1 MMADDCRF
9 GRRGYDEQHRW
20 ETIMAQWYYQV
31 MDEIL
36 GPVSLDELKEKIDD
50 GEIDDKTLVREGAG
64 GEWVVASGAEELKQS
79 MVEPLDDLQPDG
91 DDASLADVASGPPAD
106 MGRDVKRSPLSLR
119 PCSDCGTMVSK
130 QASVCPNCG
139 RSFHEFSVEVRHK
152 GEQPVPVLAFFAIL
166 AIAFVTVSPII
177 VFLVAASV
185 AEQFTDNDMNSMMVG
200 LAFSGSYLVLMITC
214 TLMGGAVGKPR
225 MAYVTGLFLGLFFG
239 PLGVYVAS
247 AIDKRP
253 QCGQCFDRLSG
264 LPRECPSCHSRL
276 IWKVETSW
284 Y

>member
-1 MMADDCRF
+1 
-9 GRRGYDEQHRW
+9 
-20 ETIMAQWYYQV
+20 MAQWYYQV

-36 GPVSLDELKEKIDD
+36 GPVSLDELKQGIEA
-50 GEIDDKTLVREGAG
+50 GEIEGRSLVRQGAG
-64 GEWVVASGAEELKQS
+64 GEWVAVSDVEELKQAV
-79 MVEPLDDLQPDG
+79 VEPLDDLQPAG
-91 DDASLADVASGPPAD
+91 DEDSLANITAETEVASEPAAD
-106 MGRDVKRSPLSLR
+106 KSRDVKRSPLSLR
-119 PCSDCGTMVSK
+119 PCSDCGIMVSK

-139 RSFHEFSVEVRHK
+139 RAFHESLVDVRYK
-152 GEQPVPVLAFFAIL
+152 GEHPVPVLAFFTIL
-166 AIAFVTVSPII
+166 AIAFVALSPIVI
-177 VFLVAASV
+177 YFV
-185 AEQFTDNDMNSMMVG
+185 AELIAGQFTDSGVTCTTIG
-200 LAFSGSYLVLMITC
+200 AALAGVHLVSMITC

-239 PLGVYVAS
+239 PLGVFVAS

-253 QCGQCFDRLSG
+253 KCGQCLSRLGG

>member
-1 MMADDCRF
+1 
-9 GRRGYDEQHRW
+9 
-20 ETIMAQWYYQV
+20 MAQWYYQV

-36 GPVSLDELKEKIDD
+36 GPVSLDELTEKIED
-50 GEIDDKTLVREGAG
+50 GEIDGRSLVRRGAG
-64 GEWVVASGAEELKQS
+64 GEWVVVSDVEELKQS
-79 MVEPLDDLQPDG
+79 IVEPVGDEYSLDSI
-91 DDASLADVASGPPAD
+91 ASDSEIASEVAAVS
-106 MGRDVKRSPLSLR
+106 RDVKRSPLSLR

-139 RSFHEFSVEVRHK
+139 RSFHESSIEARYK
-152 GEQPVPVLAFFAIL
+152 GEHPVPVLVFFSIL
-166 AIAFVTVSPII
+166 AVAFVALSPMVIY
-177 VFLVAASV
+177 FVADAI
-185 AEQFTDNDMNSMMVG
+185 AGQFGGSGETGMKVG
-200 LAFSGSYLVLMITC
+200 LALAGLHLVSMITC

-239 PLGVYVAS
+239 PLGVFVAS

-253 QCGQCFDRLSG
+253 KCGQCFSRLSG
-264 LPRECPSCHSRL
+264 LPRECPGCHSRL

>member
-1 MMADDCRF
+1 MA
-9 GRRGYDEQHRW
+9 H
-20 ETIMAQWYYQV
+20 WYYQV

-36 GPVSLDELKEKIDD
+36 GPVSLDELKEKIED
-50 GEIDDKTLVREGAG
+50 GEIDDRSLVRQGAG
-64 GEWVVASGAEELKQS
+64 GEWVAVSHVEELKQS
-79 MVEPLDDLQPDG
+79 MVERLDDLQPEG
-91 DDASLADVASGPPAD
+91 DEDSLANITTGSEVASEPAD
-106 MGRDVKRSPLSLR
+106 DESRDVKRSPLSLR

-139 RSFHEFSVEVRHK
+139 RAFHESSVEARYK
-152 GEQPVPVLAFFAIL
+152 GEQPVPVLAFFTTL
-166 AIAFVTVSPII
+166 AIAFAALSPM
-177 VFLVAASV
+177 VVYFV
-185 AEQFTDNDMNSMMVG
+185 AELIAGQFTDSDATCMIIG
-200 LAFSGSYLVLMITC
+200 LALAGLQLVSMITC
-214 TLMGGAVGKPR
+214 ALMGGALGKTR

-239 PLGVYVAS
+239 PLGVFVAS

-253 QCGQCFDRLSG
+253 QCGQCFSRLSG

>member
-1 MMADDCRF
+1 
-9 GRRGYDEQHRW
+9 
-20 ETIMAQWYYQV
+20 MAQWYYQV

-36 GPVSLDELKEKIDD
+36 GPVSLDELKEKFDA
-50 GEIDDKTLVREGAG
+50 GEIEDKTLVRKGAG
-64 GEWVVASGAEELKQS
+64 GEWVLASGTEELKES

-91 DDASLADVASGPPAD
+91 DDASPAKVATERKVAAKPAANMSSG
-106 MGRDVKRSPLSLR
+106 VKRSPLSLR

-139 RSFHEFSVEVRHK
+139 RSFHESTVEVRHK
-152 GEQPVPVLAFFAIL
+152 GEQPVPVLAFFTIL
-166 AIAFVTVSPII
+166 AIAFVTISPIL
-177 VFLVAASV
+177 VFLVTASIV
-185 AEQFTDNDMNSMMVG
+185 EKFVDKDAMSMMIP
-200 LAFSGSYLVLMITC
+200 LVLTGFHVFVVITC

-253 QCGQCFDRLSG
+253 QCGQCFSRLSG